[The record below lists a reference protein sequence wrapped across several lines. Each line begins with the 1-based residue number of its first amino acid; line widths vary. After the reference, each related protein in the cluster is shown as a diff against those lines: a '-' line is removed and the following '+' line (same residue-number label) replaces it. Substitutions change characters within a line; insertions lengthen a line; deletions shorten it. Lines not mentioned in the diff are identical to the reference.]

1 MRVSGGGSDC
11 GWVVVAVEIVGGGS
25 AGSDHRS
32 SIGVAQPLLLA
43 LGWI

>member
-1 MRVSGGGSDC
+1 MVSGGGSDC

-25 AGSDHRS
+25 GAGSDHIS
-32 SIGVAQPLLLA
+32 SNAVAQPPLLA